1 MSSSGGSNAKK
12 PRIDSN
18 SLLSTVPSRMSLS
31 NGPGS
36 SGARPLVALLDGR
49 YCSIEMP
56 ILKDMATVAFCDAQS
71 TSEIHEKVLNEATA
85 ALVWHAITL
94 KKEDLLKFKALKL
107 IVRIG
112 SAYDNVDIKAAGELG
127 IAVSNIPSLCVEEM
141 ADTTLSMILNLYRRT
156 AWLAQA
162 VKEGKRVSTPEQIRE
177 VATGC
182 ARIRNETLGIIGLGQ
197 VGMAVAMRAKVFGFN
212 VIFFDPYLSDGIDK
226 VLGITRI
233 FTLQDLLYRSDC
245 VTLHCSL
252 NEHNHHL
259 INDFTIKQMRPG
271 AFLVNVSRGGLID
284 ETALAAALKD
294 NRIRGAALDIL
305 ENEPYNL
312 AAGPL
317 KDAVNLICTPRTSW
331 YSEASSQEI
340 RENAAHEIRR
350 GLSSKMPAS
359 LRYCVNR
366 DYLNV
371 PRSAYDSALNGA
383 TFSSLFPLAAPFLS
397 SPGLLGDPS
406 LVGSIPPPVLSS
418 ALQQQ
423 SASSSTG
430 NVTSSSSTPS
440 LLSAAGSNSPVVVP
454 VNIGE
459 SALQAAAKAAAA
471 SLGSNNGGESTGGDS
486 MH

>member
-1 MSSSGGSNAKK
+1 MSSSGGSNPKK
-12 PRIDSN
+12 PRIDPN
-18 SLLSTVPSRMSLS
+18 TLLSAIPSRMPLS
-31 NGPGS
+31 NGPGT

-49 YCSIEMP
+49 DCAIEMP

-71 TSEIHEKVLNEATA
+71 TTEIHEKVLNEATA

-94 KKEDLLKFKALKL
+94 KKEDLVKFKALKL

-112 SAYDNVDIKAAGELG
+112 SAYDNIDIKAAGEQG
-127 IAVSNIPSLCVEEM
+127 IAVSNVPSQYVEEM

-177 VATGC
+177 VASGC
-182 ARIRNETLGIIGLGQ
+182 ARIRNETLGIVGLGQ
-197 VGMAVAMRAKVFGFN
+197 VGMAVAIRAKAFGFN

-245 VTLHCSL
+245 ITLHCSL

-284 ETALAAALKD
+284 ETALAIALKD
-294 NRIRGAALDIL
+294 GRIRGAALDVL

-340 RENAAHEIRR
+340 RENAAHEVRR
-350 GLSSKMPAS
+350 GLTGKMPGS

-371 PRSAYDSALNGA
+371 PRSAYDSGLNGA
-383 TFSSLFPLAAPFLS
+383 SLSSLFPLAPFLS
-397 SPGLLGDPS
+397 SAGHLLGDTS
-406 LVGSIPPPVLSS
+406 GVGAIPPPILPSSTTNATSSNS
-418 ALQQQ
+418 AL
-423 SASSSTG
+423 
-430 NVTSSSSTPS
+430 S
-440 LLSAAGSNSPVVVP
+440 LLSAASSSSPVVVP
-454 VNIGE
+454 VSIGE
-459 SALQAAAKAAAA
+459 SALQSAAKAAAA
-471 SLGSNNGGESTGGDS
+471 SHGSSNSGDSAGGDS

>member
-12 PRIDSN
+12 PRTDTN
-18 SLLSTVPSRMSLS
+18 SSLSALSSRMPVS

-49 YCSIEMP
+49 DCSIEMP
-56 ILKDMATVAFCDAQS
+56 ILKDIATVAFCDAQS

-94 KKEDLLKFKALKL
+94 KKEDLAKFKALKL

-112 SAYDNVDIKAAGELG
+112 AAYDNIDIKAAADQG
-127 IAVSNIPSLCVEEM
+127 IAVSNIPSLYIDEM

-177 VATGC
+177 VATGS
-182 ARIRNETLGIIGLGQ
+182 ARIRNETLGIVGLGQ
-197 VGMAVAMRAKVFGFN
+197 VGMAVAIRAKVFGFN
-212 VIFFDPYLSDGIDK
+212 IVFFDPYLPDGIDK
-226 VLGITRI
+226 VLGITRV

-294 NRIRGAALDIL
+294 GRIRGAALDVL

-317 KDAVNLICTPRTSW
+317 KDANNLICTPRTAW
-331 YSEASSQEI
+331 YSEASSQEL
-340 RENAAHEIRR
+340 RENAAYEVRR
-350 GLSSKMPAS
+350 GLTSKMPTS
-359 LRYCVNR
+359 LRYCVNQN
-366 DYLNV
+366 YLNV
-371 PRSAYDSALNGA
+371 PRSMFDGGLNGA
-383 TFSSLFPLAAPFLS
+383 SFSSLFPMGAPFLS
-397 SPGLLGDPS
+397 SASSLLSDPAAVAS
-406 LVGSIPPPVLSS
+406 LVPPVLT
-418 ALQQQ
+418 
-423 SASSSTG
+423 SSTT
-430 NVTSSSSTPS
+430 NPTSSTSTPS
-440 LLSAAGSNSPVVVP
+440 LLSSAGSSSPVIVP
-454 VNIGE
+454 V
-459 SALQAAAKAAAA
+459 
-471 SLGSNNGGESTGGDS
+471 SLGDSAIKSSHGNNNNNNSGDS
-486 MH
+486 AGSD

>member
-1 MSSSGGSNAKK
+1 MSSSGGSSAKK
-12 PRIDSN
+12 PRIESN
-18 SLLSTVPSRMSLS
+18 SLLSAIPSRMPLS
-31 NGPGS
+31 NGPGTT
-36 SGARPLVALLDGR
+36 GARPLVALLDGR
-49 YCSIEMP
+49 DCAIEMP

-71 TSEIHEKVLNEATA
+71 TTEIHEKVLNEATA

-94 KKEDLLKFKALKL
+94 KKEDLIKFKALKL

-112 SAYDNVDIKAAGELG
+112 SAYDNIDIKAAGEQG
-127 IAVSNIPSLCVEEM
+127 IAVSNVPSQYVEEM

-182 ARIRNETLGIIGLGQ
+182 ARIRNETLGIVGLGQ

-212 VIFFDPYLSDGIDK
+212 VVFFDPYLSDGMDK

-284 ETALAAALKD
+284 ESALAIALKD
-294 NRIRGAALDIL
+294 GRIRGAALDVL

-340 RENAAHEIRR
+340 RENAAHEVRR
-350 GLSSKMPAS
+350 GLTGKMPGS

-371 PRSAYDSALNGA
+371 PRSAYDSGLNGA
-383 TFSSLFPLAAPFLS
+383 SLSSLFPLAPFLS
-397 SPGLLGDPS
+397 SAGHLLGDAS
-406 LVGSIPPPVLSS
+406 GVIPPPIL
-418 ALQQQ
+418 
-423 SASSSTG
+423 SSSTA
-430 NVTSSSSTPS
+430 NATSSNSAPS
-440 LLSAAGSNSPVVVP
+440 LLSAASSSSPIVVP
-454 VNIGE
+454 VSIGE
-459 SALQAAAKAAAA
+459 SALQSAAKAAAA
-471 SLGSNNGGESTGGDS
+471 SHGNNNSGESAGGDS

>member
-1 MSSSGGSNAKK
+1 M
-12 PRIDSN
+12 P
-18 SLLSTVPSRMSLS
+18 LS

-49 YCSIEMP
+49 DCAIEMP

-94 KKEDLLKFKALKL
+94 KKEDLIKFKNLKL

-112 SAYDNVDIKAAGELG
+112 SAYDNIDIKAAGEQG
-127 IAVSNIPSLCVEEM
+127 IAVSNVPSQYVEEM

-177 VATGC
+177 VAAGC
-182 ARIRNETLGIIGLGQ
+182 ARIRNETLGIVGLGQ
-197 VGMAVAMRAKVFGFN
+197 VGMAVAIRAKVFGFN
-212 VIFFDPYLSDGIDK
+212 VMFFDPYLSDGIDK
-226 VLGITRI
+226 VLGKNIQNKTCRRNSNIYFLFCLGLTRV

-284 ETALAAALKD
+284 EVALAMALKD
-294 NRIRGAALDIL
+294 GRIRGAALDVL

-312 AAGPL
+312 AAGE
-317 KDAVNLICTPRTSW
+317 NFLI
-331 YSEASSQEI
+331 
-340 RENAAHEIRR
+340 
-350 GLSSKMPAS
+350 
-359 LRYCVNR
+359 
-366 DYLNV
+366 
-371 PRSAYDSALNGA
+371 
-383 TFSSLFPLAAPFLS
+383 
-397 SPGLLGDPS
+397 
-406 LVGSIPPPVLSS
+406 
-418 ALQQQ
+418 
-423 SASSSTG
+423 
-430 NVTSSSSTPS
+430 
-440 LLSAAGSNSPVVVP
+440 
-454 VNIGE
+454 
-459 SALQAAAKAAAA
+459 
-471 SLGSNNGGESTGGDS
+471 
-486 MH
+486 

>member
-1 MSSSGGSNAKK
+1 MPLA
-12 PRIDSN
+12 
-18 SLLSTVPSRMSLS
+18 
-31 NGPGS
+31 NGPSS

-49 YCSIEMP
+49 DCSIEMP

-71 TSEIHEKVLNEATA
+71 TTEIHEKVLNEATA

-94 KKEDLLKFKALKL
+94 KKEDLVKFKALKL

-112 SAYDNVDIKAAGELG
+112 AAYDNIDIKAAGEQG
-127 IAVSNIPSLCVEEM
+127 IAVANIPSQSVEEM

-177 VATGC
+177 VASGC
-182 ARIRNETLGIIGLGQ
+182 ARIRNETLGIVGLGQ
-197 VGMAVAMRAKVFGFN
+197 VGMAVALRAKVFGFN
-212 VIFFDPYLSDGIDK
+212 VVFFDPYLSDGIDK

-284 ETALAAALKD
+284 ESALAIALKD
-294 NRIRGAALDIL
+294 GRIRGAALDVL

-350 GLSSKMPAS
+350 GLSGKLPGS

-371 PRSAYDSALNGA
+371 PRSAYDSGLNG
-383 TFSSLFPLAAPFLS
+383 SSLSSLIPFAAPFLS
-397 SPGLLGDPS
+397 SPGYLSGDAS
-406 LVGSIPPPVLSS
+406 SVGSIPPPVLPTS
-418 ALQQQ
+418 LQQQ
-423 SASSSTG
+423 STSSSTA
-430 NVTSSSSTPS
+430 NATSSSSTPS
-440 LLSAAGSNSPVVVP
+440 LLSAAGSSSPVVVP
-454 VNIGE
+454 VSIGE

-471 SLGSNNGGESTGGDS
+471 SLGNNNGGESTGGDS

>member
-1 MSSSGGSNAKK
+1 MSSSGGSNPKK
-12 PRIDSN
+12 PRIDST
-18 SLLSTVPSRMSLS
+18 SLLSA
-31 NGPGS
+31 NGPGT

-49 YCSIEMP
+49 DCSIEMP
-56 ILKDMATVAFCDAQS
+56 ILKDVATVAFCDAQS

-94 KKEDLLKFKALKL
+94 KKEDLVKFKALKL

-127 IAVSNIPSLCVEEM
+127 IAVANIPSLYVDEM

-156 AWLAQA
+156 AWLAQV

-182 ARIRNETLGIIGLGQ
+182 ARIRNETLGIVGLGQ
-197 VGMAVAMRAKVFGFN
+197 VGMAVAIRAKVFGFN
-212 VIFFDPYLSDGIDK
+212 VYFFDPYLPDGIDK
-226 VLGITRI
+226 VLGINRV

-294 NRIRGAALDIL
+294 GRIRGAALDVL

-312 AAGPL
+312 SASPL

-340 RENAAHEIRR
+340 RENAANEVRR
-350 GLSSKMPAS
+350 GLTGKLPGS
-359 LRYCVNR
+359 LRNCVNR
-366 DYLNV
+366 EYLNV
-371 PRSAYDSALNGA
+371 PRSAYDVNLNGA
-383 TFSSLFPLAAPFLS
+383 SPFSSLFPLAAPFLS
-397 SPGLLGDPS
+397 QTAASQLLSDPS
-406 LVGSIPPPVLSS
+406 L
-418 ALQQQ
+418 QQ
-423 SASSSTG
+423 SLTSAAAAST
-430 NVTSSSSTPS
+430 STPS
-440 LLSAAGSNSPVVVP
+440 LLSSAANSSPVVVP
-454 VNIGE
+454 VSIGE
-459 SALQAAAKAAAA
+459 SALQSAAKIAAAA
-471 SLGSNNGGESTGGDS
+471 AAAVASHGSNNGNESTGGD
-486 MH
+486 

>member
-1 MSSSGGSNAKK
+1 M
-12 PRIDSN
+12 P
-18 SLLSTVPSRMSLS
+18 LS
-31 NGPGS
+31 NGPGA

-49 YCSIEMP
+49 DCTIEMP

-94 KKEDLLKFKALKL
+94 KKEDLVKFKALKL

-112 SAYDNVDIKAAGELG
+112 AAYDNIDIKAAGELG
-127 IAVSNIPSLCVEEM
+127 VAVANVPSLCVEEM

-156 AWLAQA
+156 AWLAQT

-177 VATGC
+177 AAAGC

-212 VIFFDPYLSDGIDK
+212 VIFFDPYLSDGVDK
-226 VLGITRI
+226 VLGTNDALARLLLSSVSRFLRGIGITRI

-284 ETALAAALKD
+284 ETALAVALKD
-294 NRIRGAALDIL
+294 GRIRGAALDVL

-312 AAGPL
+312 AAGETL
-317 KDAVNLICTPRTSW
+317 GRVGRL
-331 YSEASSQEI
+331 Y
-340 RENAAHEIRR
+340 
-350 GLSSKMPAS
+350 
-359 LRYCVNR
+359 
-366 DYLNV
+366 
-371 PRSAYDSALNGA
+371 YDGFA
-383 TFSSLFPLAAPFLS
+383 
-397 SPGLLGDPS
+397 
-406 LVGSIPPPVLSS
+406 
-418 ALQQQ
+418 
-423 SASSSTG
+423 
-430 NVTSSSSTPS
+430 
-440 LLSAAGSNSPVVVP
+440 
-454 VNIGE
+454 
-459 SALQAAAKAAAA
+459 
-471 SLGSNNGGESTGGDS
+471 
-486 MH
+486 

>member
-18 SLLSTVPSRMSLS
+18 SLLSAIPSRMPIS
-31 NGPGS
+31 NGPGT
-36 SGARPLVALLDGR
+36 GGTRPLVALLDGR
-49 YCSIEMP
+49 DCSIEMP
-56 ILKDMATVAFCDAQS
+56 ILKDIATVAFCDAQS

-94 KKEDLLKFKALKL
+94 KKEDLAKFKALKL

-112 SAYDNVDIKAAGELG
+112 SAYDNIDIKAAGDQG
-127 IAVSNIPSLCVEEM
+127 IAVANVPSQCVEEM

-162 VKEGKRVSTPEQIRE
+162 VKDGKRVSTPEQIRE
-177 VATGC
+177 VASGC

-197 VGMAVAMRAKVFGFN
+197 VGMAVSLRAKVFGFN

-226 VLGITRI
+226 VLGITRV

-271 AFLVNVSRGGLID
+271 AFLVNVSRGGLVD

-294 NRIRGAALDIL
+294 GRIRGAALDVL

-317 KDAVNLICTPRTSW
+317 KDAINLICTPRTAW
-331 YSEASSQEI
+331 FSEASSQEI
-340 RENAAHEIRR
+340 RENAAHEVRR
-350 GLSSKMPAS
+350 GLTGKLPGS

-366 DYLNV
+366 DYLNG
-371 PRSAYDSALNGA
+371 PRSAFETGLNGA
-383 TFSSLFPLAAPFLS
+383 SLSSLFPLAAPFLS
-397 SPGLLGDPS
+397 TAGHLLGDPS
-406 LVGSIPPPVLSS
+406 AVGAMPPSILPS
-418 ALQQQ
+418 ALQQAA
-423 SASSSTG
+423 SA
-430 NVTSSSSTPS
+430 TSSSSTPS
-440 LLSAAGSNSPVVVP
+440 LLSSTGNNSPVVVP
-454 VNIGE
+454 VSIGE
-459 SALQAAAKAAAA
+459 SALQSAAKAAAA
-471 SLGSNNGGESTGGDS
+471 SHGNNNNGGDSAGD
-486 MH
+486 

>member
-12 PRIDSN
+12 PRIDAN
-18 SLLSTVPSRMSLS
+18 SVLPAIPTRMPIS
-31 NGPGS
+31 NGPGTT
-36 SGARPLVALLDGR
+36 GPRPLVALLDGR
-49 YCSIEMP
+49 DCAIEMP
-56 ILKDMATVAFCDAQS
+56 ILKDIATVAFCDAQS

-94 KKEDLLKFKALKL
+94 KKEDLTKFKALKL

-112 SAYDNVDIKAAGELG
+112 SAYDNIDIKAAGEQG
-127 IAVSNIPSLCVEEM
+127 IAVSNVPSQCVEEM

-177 VATGC
+177 VASGC

-197 VGMAVAMRAKVFGFN
+197 VGMAVAIRAKVFGFN
-212 VIFFDPYLSDGIDK
+212 VVFFDPYLSDGIDK

-284 ETALAAALKD
+284 EGALAMALKD
-294 NRIRGAALDIL
+294 GRIRGAALDVL

-317 KDAVNLICTPRTSW
+317 KEAVNLICTPRTSW

-340 RENAAHEIRR
+340 RENAAHEVRR
-350 GLSSKMPAS
+350 GLTGKMPGS
-359 LRYCVNR
+359 LRFCVNR

-371 PRSAYDSALNGA
+371 PRSAFDSGLNGA
-383 TFSSLFPLAAPFLS
+383 SLSSLFPLAAPFLS
-397 SPGLLGDPS
+397 TAGHLLGDPS
-406 LVGSIPPPVLSS
+406 AVGSIPPSVLPSS
-418 ALQQQ
+418 LQQ
-423 SASSSTG
+423 STTTT
-430 NVTSSSSTPS
+430 NATSSSSTPS
-440 LLSAAGSNSPVVVP
+440 LLSSTGNSSPVVVP
-454 VNIGE
+454 VSIGE
-459 SALQAAAKAAAA
+459 SALQSAAKAAAA
-471 SLGSNNGGESTGGDS
+471 ASLGNNNSGDSAGGDS